1 MRTLLLLILILTL
14 LFGWQ
19 RLVWTVTP
27 ASGSYPLAAA
37 QFARGV
43 AGAFPGLACYCASSG
58 MPPKLL
64 SDLRF
69 VQDALPDL
77 QYPQI
82 WLLGSGLRHHYALAA
97 LTHAN
102 MLIDFDA
109 HTDMR
114 SGDEIDCGNWLRH
127 WLIGLPN
134 RHSMVIGVS
143 DMLGGETWL
152 GRTTEYQ
159 SISLLA
165 EGRVQLWPVRA
176 RQSFFRKPLSLP
188 ISNPSISASG
198 GDMRESYLRWR
209 TIDEIQLPQKQRLA
223 VTVDLDCLAKR
234 GFAGEWQTGELPL
247 AKLLAL
253 LRDLARWNSI
263 EGVSICGFAPRQ
275 TDAERAAL
283 VLVLRA
289 IVGATE
295 DKP

>member
-27 ASGSYPLAAA
+27 ASGSFPLDEAR
-37 QFARGV
+37 FAKGV

-64 SDLRF
+64 SDLHF
-69 VQDALPDL
+69 VRDALPDL
-77 QYPQI
+77 QHPQI
-82 WLLGSGLRHHYALAA
+82 WLLGSGLRHHHAMAT
-97 LTHAN
+97 LTHVN
-102 MLIDFDA
+102 LLVDFDA

-152 GRTTEYQ
+152 GRNIEYQ
-159 SISLLA
+159 PLSLLA
-165 EGRVQLWPVRA
+165 EGRAQLWPVRG
-176 RQSFFRKPLSLP
+176 RQSFFRMPLNSAVR
-188 ISNPSISASG
+188 NPSIAASG
-198 GDMRESYLRWR
+198 GDMHESYLRWR
-209 TIDEIQLPQKQRLA
+209 PIDEIQLPRNQRLA

-234 GFAGEWQTGELPL
+234 GFMCEWQTGELPL
-247 AKLLAL
+247 AKLLSL
-253 LRDLARWNSI
+253 LRDLSRWNTVES
-263 EGVSICGFAPRQ
+263 VSICGFAPRQ
-275 TDAERAAL
+275 SDGECAAL
-283 VLVLRA
+283 VSVLRA
-289 IVGATE
+289 IVSAIK
-295 DKP
+295 DK